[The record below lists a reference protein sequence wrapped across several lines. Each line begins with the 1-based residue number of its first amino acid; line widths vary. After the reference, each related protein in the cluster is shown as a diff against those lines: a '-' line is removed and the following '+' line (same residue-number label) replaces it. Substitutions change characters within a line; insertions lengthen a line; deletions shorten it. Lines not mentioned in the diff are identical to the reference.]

1 LVVFECICKTNTQII
16 FGSKDLYGFGFQ
28 VKVIAALFTDRIFL
42 QQIAD
47 IIQPDYFESDSNS
60 WLLDV
65 ILEHFRQYK
74 APPSKDVLKVK
85 VTEIENDILKTAVFE
100 QLKEVFR
107 YMESDDLSFVKDE
120 ILKFCKN
127 QEIKRAIMDS
137 VNLLKMG
144 NYDEI
149 KSKMD
154 SAMKAGADTNI
165 GLDYINDVASRYN
178 EAARHTITTGWDVI
192 DDLMDGGLA
201 PGELGVVMAPA
212 GIGKSWMLINIG
224 ANAVRA
230 GKTVIHYTLEL
241 NENYVGQRYDS
252 VLTGI
257 NAQTLKHHQDTVE
270 EKMKTL
276 SGSLIVKYY
285 PTKSVGVMALKAHI
299 EKTIMQGKPPDLIVV
314 DYGDLLK
321 VNTKKDKH
329 EALEDLYE
337 ELRGM
342 AGEYK
347 IPVWTASQAGRS
359 ALEEDIIE
367 ADKIASSY
375 GKVMV
380 ADFLMSLS
388 RKVEDK
394 MSGTGRGHV
403 IKNRFGPD
411 GITLPS
417 KINTNNGQFEFFE
430 PQTTQGKQTTQIMKT
445 GENMMKK
452 NLAQK
457 FKDLGGQFG

>member
-1 LVVFECICKTNTQII
+1 MTDKL
-16 FGSKDLYGFGFQ
+16 SDYGWGFQ
-28 VKVIAALFTDRIFL
+28 VKVLAAMFTDRLFL
-42 QQIAD
+42 QQISD
-47 IIQPDYFESDSNS
+47 IIRAEYFESDANS
-60 WLLDV
+60 WLLDI
-65 ILEHFRQYK
+65 ILTHFREYK
-74 APPSKDVLKVK
+74 TPPSKDVLKVK
-85 VTEIENDILKTAVFE
+85 ITEIENDILKATVLE
-100 QLKEVFR
+100 QLKDVFR
-107 YMESDDLSFVKDE
+107 YMESDDLTFVKDE

-127 QEIKRAIMDS
+127 QEIKQAIMDS
-137 VNLLKMG
+137 VSLLKHG
-144 NYDEI
+144 NFDEI
-149 KSKMD
+149 KSKID

-165 GLDYINDVASRYN
+165 GLEYVTDVASRYN

-212 GIGKSWMLINIG
+212 GIGKSWLLINIG
-224 ANAVRA
+224 ANAVKD

-252 VLTGI
+252 VFTGI
-257 NAQTLKHHQDTVE
+257 PAQNLKNYREDIESKMLTLKGD
-270 EKMKTL
+270 
-276 SGSLIVKYY
+276 LIVKYF
-285 PTKSVGVMALKAHI
+285 PTKSVGVMGLKAHI
-299 EKTIMQGKPPDLIVV
+299 EKTIMLGKKPDLVIV

-321 VNTKKDKH
+321 VNIKKDKH

-342 AGEYK
+342 AGEYE

-359 ALEEDIIE
+359 ALEDDIIE

-411 GITLPS
+411 GITLPC
-417 KINTNNGQFEFFE
+417 KINTNNGQFQFFE
-430 PQTTQGKQTTQIMKT
+430 PQTQQGKQTTQIMKT
-445 GENMMKK
+445 GENMVKK

-457 FKDLGGQFG
+457 FKDLGGSLG

>member
-1 LVVFECICKTNTQII
+1 MTDKLSE
-16 FGSKDLYGFGFQ
+16 YGWSFQ
-28 VKVIAALFTDRIFL
+28 VKVLAAMFVDRTFL

-47 IIQPDYFESDSNS
+47 IIQSDYFESDANS
-60 WLLDV
+60 WLLDIV
-65 ILEHFRQYK
+65 LDHFREYK
-74 APPSKDVLKVK
+74 TPPSKDVLKVK
-85 VTEIENDILKTAVFE
+85 VTEIDNDVLKTAVLE

-107 YMESDDLSFVKDE
+107 YMESDDLTFVKDE

-137 VNLLKMG
+137 VGLLKMG

-149 KSKMD
+149 KSKID
-154 SAMKAGADTNI
+154 GAMKAGADTDI
-165 GLDYINDVASRYN
+165 GHEYKKDVVARYN
-178 EAARHTITTGWDVI
+178 EAARHTVTTGWDVI

-224 ANAVRA
+224 ANAIRQN
-230 GKTVIHYTLEL
+230 KTVIHYTLEL

-252 VLTGI
+252 VITGI
-257 NAQTLKHHQDTVE
+257 AAQNLKNYTEDIE
-270 EKMKTL
+270 EKLKDI
-276 SGSLIVKYY
+276 SGELIIKYY
-285 PTKSVGVMALKAHI
+285 PTKSVGVMGIKAHV
-299 EKTIMQGKPPDLIVV
+299 EKTIMLGNKPDLIVV
-314 DYGDLLK
+314 DYADLLK
-321 VNTKKDKH
+321 VSSKDKH
-329 EALEDLYE
+329 EALEELYE
-337 ELRGM
+337 DLRGM
-342 AGEYK
+342 AGEYGV
-347 IPVWTASQAGRS
+347 PVWTATQANRS
-359 ALEEDIIE
+359 ALEDDIIE

-380 ADFLMSLS
+380 SDFLMSLS

-394 MSGTGRGHV
+394 LSGTGRGHV

-417 KINTNNGQFEFFE
+417 KINTNNGQFDFFE
-430 PQTTQGKQTTQIMKT
+430 PQTTQGKQTTQTMRT
-445 GENMMKK
+445 GETLVKK

-457 FKDLGGQFG
+457 FKDLGGSLG

>member
-1 LVVFECICKTNTQII
+1 MTDKL
-16 FGSKDLYGFGFQ
+16 SDYGWGFQ
-28 VKVIAALFTDRIFL
+28 VKVLAAMFTDRLFL
-42 QQIAD
+42 QQISD
-47 IIQPDYFESDSNS
+47 IIRAEYFESDANS
-60 WLLDV
+60 WLLDI
-65 ILEHFRQYK
+65 ILTHFREYK
-74 APPSKDVLKVK
+74 TPPSKDVLKVK
-85 VTEIENDILKTAVFE
+85 ITEIENDILKATVLE
-100 QLKEVFR
+100 QLKDVFR
-107 YMESDDLSFVKDE
+107 YMESDDLTFVKDE

-127 QEIKRAIMDS
+127 QEIKQAIMDS
-137 VNLLKMG
+137 VSLLKHG
-144 NYDEI
+144 NFDEI
-149 KSKMD
+149 KTKID

-165 GLDYINDVASRYN
+165 GLEYVTDVAARYN

-212 GIGKSWMLINIG
+212 GIGKSWLLINIG
-224 ANAVRA
+224 ANAVKD

-252 VLTGI
+252 VFTGI
-257 NAQTLKHHQDTVE
+257 PAQNLKNYREDIESKMLTLKGD
-270 EKMKTL
+270 
-276 SGSLIVKYY
+276 LIVKYF
-285 PTKSVGVMALKAHI
+285 PTKSVGVMGLKAHI
-299 EKTIMQGKPPDLIVV
+299 EKTIMLGKKPDLVIV

-321 VNTKKDKH
+321 VNIKKDKH

-342 AGEYK
+342 AGEYE

-359 ALEEDIIE
+359 ALEDDIIE

-417 KINTNNGQFEFFE
+417 KINTNNGQFQFFE
-430 PQTTQGKQTTQIMKT
+430 PQTQQGKQTTQIMKT
-445 GENMMKK
+445 GENMVKK

-457 FKDLGGQFG
+457 FKDLGGTLG

>member
-1 LVVFECICKTNTQII
+1 MTDKLSE
-16 FGSKDLYGFGFQ
+16 YGYGFQ

-47 IIQPDYFESDSNS
+47 IIQAEYFESDANS
-60 WLLDV
+60 WLLEIV
-65 ILEHFRQYK
+65 LEHFKQYK

-85 VTEIENDILKTAVFE
+85 ITEIENDILKTAVLE

-137 VNLLKMG
+137 VSLLKMG

-154 SAMKAGADTNI
+154 SAMKAGADTDI
-165 GLDYINDVASRYN
+165 GLDYINNVAARYN

-224 ANAVRA
+224 ANAIRA
-230 GKTVIHYTLEL
+230 GHTVVHYTLEL

-257 NAQTLKHHQDTVE
+257 NAQTLKHHQDTVQ
-270 EKMKTL
+270 EKMNAL
-276 SGSLIVKYY
+276 QGDLIVKYF
-285 PTKSVGVMALKAHI
+285 PTKSVGVMGLKAHL
-299 EKTIMQGKPPDLIVV
+299 EKTIMLGKKPALIIV

-321 VNTKKDKH
+321 INAKKDKH
-329 EALEDLYE
+329 EALEELYE

-342 AGEYK
+342 AGEYD

-359 ALEEDIIE
+359 ALEEDVIE

-417 KINTNNGQFEFFE
+417 KINTNNGQFQFFE
-430 PQTTQGKQTTQIMKT
+430 PQTTQGKQTTQTMKT
-445 GENMMKK
+445 GENLVKK

-457 FKDLGGQFG
+457 FKDLGGTLG

>member
-1 LVVFECICKTNTQII
+1 MTDKLSEYGWSFQI
-16 FGSKDLYGFGFQ
+16 
-28 VKVIAALFTDRIFL
+28 KVIAAMFIDRTFL

-47 IIQPDYFESDSNS
+47 IIQSDYFESDANS
-60 WLLDV
+60 WLLEVVLD
-65 ILEHFRQYK
+65 HFREYK
-74 APPSKDVLKVK
+74 TPPSKDVLKVK
-85 VTEIENDILKTAVFE
+85 VTEIDNDILKTAVLE

-107 YMESDDLSFVKDE
+107 YMESDDLTFVKDE

-137 VNLLKMG
+137 VGLLKMG

-149 KSKMD
+149 KTKID
-154 SAMKAGADTNI
+154 SAMKAGADTDI
-165 GLDYINDVASRYN
+165 GHEYKKDVVARYN
-178 EAARHTITTGWDVI
+178 EAARHTVTTGWDVI

-224 ANAVRA
+224 ANAIKQN
-230 GKTVIHYTLEL
+230 KTVIHYTLEL

-252 VLTGI
+252 VITGI
-257 NAQTLKHHQDTVE
+257 AAQNLKNYTEDIE
-270 EKMKTL
+270 DKLKDI
-276 SGSLIVKYY
+276 SGELIIKYF
-285 PTKSVGVMALKAHI
+285 PTKSTGVMGIKAHV
-299 EKTIMQGKPPDLIVV
+299 EKTIMLGQTPDLIVV
-314 DYGDLLK
+314 DYADLLK
-321 VNTKKDKH
+321 VSSKDKH
-329 EALEDLYE
+329 EALEELYE
-337 ELRGM
+337 DLRGM
-342 AGEYK
+342 AGEYGV
-347 IPVWTASQAGRS
+347 PVWTATQANRS
-359 ALEEDIIE
+359 ALEDDIIE

-380 ADFLMSLS
+380 SDFLMSLS

-394 MSGTGRGHV
+394 LSGTGRGHV

-417 KINTNNGQFEFFE
+417 KINTNNGQFNFFE
-430 PQTTQGKQTTQIMKT
+430 PQTTQGRQTTQTMKT
-445 GENMMKK
+445 GESLIKK

-457 FKDLGGQFG
+457 FKDLGGSLG

>member
-1 LVVFECICKTNTQII
+1 MTDKLSE
-16 FGSKDLYGFGFQ
+16 YGFGFQ

-47 IIQPDYFESDSNS
+47 IIQAEYFESDANS
-60 WLLDV
+60 WLLEIV
-65 ILEHFRQYK
+65 LEHFRQYK

-85 VTEIENDILKTAVFE
+85 ITEIENDILKTAVLE

-137 VNLLKMG
+137 VSLLKMG
-144 NYDEI
+144 NYDAI

-154 SAMKAGADTNI
+154 NAMKAGADTDI
-165 GLDYINDVASRYN
+165 GLDYVNNVAARYN

-270 EKMKTL
+270 DKMRSLT
-276 SGSLIVKYY
+276 GGLIVKYY

-299 EKTIMQGKPPDLIVV
+299 EKTIMQGKTPDLIIV

-417 KINTNNGQFEFFE
+417 KINTNNGQFQFFE
-430 PQTTQGKQTTQIMKT
+430 PQTAQGKQTTQIMKT
-445 GENMMKK
+445 GENMMKQ

-457 FKDLGGQFG
+457 FKDLGGTLG

>member
-1 LVVFECICKTNTQII
+1 MTDKLSE
-16 FGSKDLYGFGFQ
+16 YGWGFQ
-28 VKVIAALFTDRIFL
+28 VKVIAAMFTDRIFL

-47 IIQPDYFESDSNS
+47 IIQPSYFESDANI
-60 WLLDV
+60 WLLEV
-65 ILEHFRQYK
+65 VLTHFREYK
-74 APPSKDVLKVK
+74 SPPTKDVFKVK
-85 VTEIENDILKTAVFE
+85 LTELSDDGPEAVMKAAILE
-100 QLKEVFR
+100 QLKDVFR
-107 YMESDDLSFVKDE
+107 YMESDDLTFVKDE
-120 ILKFCKN
+120 ILNFCKN

-137 VNLLKMG
+137 VSLLQRG

-149 KSKMD
+149 KTKID
-154 SAMKAGADTNI
+154 TAMKAGADTNI
-165 GLDYINDVASRYN
+165 GLDYKVNISSRYD
-178 EAARHTITTGWDVI
+178 EAARQTITTGWDVI

-201 PGELGVVMAPA
+201 CGELGVVMAPA
-212 GIGKSWMLINIG
+212 GIGKSWLLINIG
-224 ANAVRA
+224 ANAMKA
-230 GKTVIHYTLEL
+230 GKTVLHYTLEL
-241 NENYVGQRYDS
+241 NEDYVGQRYDS
-252 VLTGI
+252 VIMGI
-257 NAQTLKHHQDTVE
+257 NAQNLKNYQTEIQERMETLKGD
-270 EKMKTL
+270 
-276 SGSLIVKYY
+276 LIVKYY
-285 PTKSVGVMALKAHI
+285 PTKSVGVIGLKAHL
-299 EKTIMQGKPPDLIVV
+299 EKTIMLGQKPDLVIV

-321 VNTKKDKH
+321 INTKKDKH
-329 EALEDLYE
+329 EALEELYE
-337 ELRGM
+337 DLRGM
-342 AGEYK
+342 AGEYE

>member
-1 LVVFECICKTNTQII
+1 MTDKL
-16 FGSKDLYGFGFQ
+16 SDYGWGFQ
-28 VKVIAALFTDRIFL
+28 VKVLAAMFTDRLFL
-42 QQIAD
+42 QQISD
-47 IIQPDYFESDSNS
+47 IIRAEYFESDANS
-60 WLLDV
+60 WLLDI
-65 ILEHFRQYK
+65 ILTHFREYK
-74 APPSKDVLKVK
+74 TPPSKDVLKVK
-85 VTEIENDILKTAVFE
+85 ITEIENDILKATVLE
-100 QLKEVFR
+100 QLKDVFR
-107 YMESDDLSFVKDE
+107 YMESDDLTFVKDE

-127 QEIKRAIMDS
+127 QEIKQAIMDS
-137 VNLLKMG
+137 VSLLKHG
-144 NYDEI
+144 NFDEI
-149 KSKMD
+149 KSKID

-165 GLDYINDVASRYN
+165 GLEYVTDIAARYN

-212 GIGKSWMLINIG
+212 GIGKSWLLINIG
-224 ANAVRA
+224 ANAVKD

-252 VLTGI
+252 VFTGI
-257 NAQTLKHHQDTVE
+257 PAQNLKNYREDIEAKMLTLKGD
-270 EKMKTL
+270 
-276 SGSLIVKYY
+276 LIVKYF
-285 PTKSVGVMALKAHI
+285 PTKSVGVMGLKAHI
-299 EKTIMQGKPPDLIVV
+299 EKTIMLGKKPDLVIV

-321 VNTKKDKH
+321 VNIKKDKH

-342 AGEYK
+342 AGEYE

-359 ALEEDIIE
+359 ALEDDIIE

-411 GITLPS
+411 GITLPC
-417 KINTNNGQFEFFE
+417 KINTNNGQFQFFE
-430 PQTTQGKQTTQIMKT
+430 PQTQQGKQTTQIMKT
-445 GENMMKK
+445 GENMVKK

-457 FKDLGGQFG
+457 FKDLGGTLG

>member
-1 LVVFECICKTNTQII
+1 MTDRLAE
-16 FGSKDLYGFGFQ
+16 YGFTFQ
-28 VKVIAALFTDRIFL
+28 VKVIAAMFTDRSFL

-47 IIQPDYFESDSNS
+47 IIQPDYFESDANS
-60 WLLDV
+60 WLLEI
-65 ILEHFRQYK
+65 ILAHFREYK
-74 APPSKDVLKVK
+74 SPPSKDVLKVK
-85 VTEIENDILKTAVFE
+85 VTEIDNDILKTAILE

-137 VNLLKMG
+137 VGLLKMG

-149 KSKMD
+149 KNKID
-154 SAMKAGADTNI
+154 GAMKAGADTNI
-165 GLDYINDVASRYN
+165 GLEYKSNISARYAEAS
-178 EAARHTITTGWDVI
+178 RHTITTGWDVV

-224 ANAVRA
+224 ANAMRA
-230 GKTVIHYTLEL
+230 GHTVIHYTLEL

-257 NAQTLKHHQDTVE
+257 NAQTLKNHQDTVQ
-270 EKMKTL
+270 EKMDTL
-276 SGSLIVKYY
+276 RGDLIVKYF
-285 PTKSVGVMALKAHI
+285 PTKSVGVMGIKAHL
-299 EKTIMQGKPPDLIVV
+299 EKTMMLGKTPSLVIV

-321 VNTKKDKH
+321 INAKKDKH
-329 EALEDLYE
+329 EALEELYE

-342 AGEYK
+342 AGEYG

-359 ALEEDIIE
+359 ALEEDVIE

-417 KINTNNGQFEFFE
+417 KINTNNGQFQFFE
-430 PQTTQGKQTTQIMKT
+430 PQTTQGKQTTQVMKT
-445 GENMMKK
+445 GENVMKK

-457 FKDLGGQFG
+457 FKDLGGTLG

>member
-1 LVVFECICKTNTQII
+1 MTDKLSE
-16 FGSKDLYGFGFQ
+16 YGWSFQ
-28 VKVIAALFTDRIFL
+28 VKVLAAMFVDRTFL

-47 IIQPDYFESDSNS
+47 IIQSDYFESDANS
-60 WLLDV
+60 WLLD
-65 ILEHFRQYK
+65 ILIDHFREYK
-74 APPSKDVLKVK
+74 TPPSKDVLKVK
-85 VTEIENDILKTAVFE
+85 VTEIDNAILKTAVLE

-107 YMESDDLSFVKDE
+107 YMESSDLTFVKDE

-137 VNLLKMG
+137 VGLLKMG

-154 SAMKAGADTNI
+154 SAMKAGADTDI
-165 GLDYINDVASRYN
+165 GHEYKKDVVARYN
-178 EAARHTITTGWDVI
+178 EAARHTVTTGWDVI

-224 ANAVRA
+224 ANAIKQN
-230 GKTVIHYTLEL
+230 KTVIHYTLEL

-252 VLTGI
+252 VITGI
-257 NAQTLKHHQDTVE
+257 AAQNLKNYTDDIE
-270 EKMKTL
+270 EKL
-276 SGSLIVKYY
+276 RDISGELIIKYY
-285 PTKSVGVMALKAHI
+285 PTKSVGVMGIKAHV
-299 EKTIMQGKPPDLIVV
+299 EKTIMLGNKPDLIVV
-314 DYGDLLK
+314 DYADLLK
-321 VNTKKDKH
+321 VSSKDKH
-329 EALEDLYE
+329 EALEELYE
-337 ELRGM
+337 DLRGM
-342 AGEYK
+342 AGEYGV
-347 IPVWTASQAGRS
+347 PVWTATQANRS
-359 ALEEDIIE
+359 ALEDDIIE

-380 ADFLMSLS
+380 SDFLMSLS

-394 MSGTGRGHV
+394 LSGTGRGHV

-417 KINTNNGQFEFFE
+417 KINTNNGQFNFFE
-430 PQTTQGKQTTQIMKT
+430 PQSNQGRQTTQTMKT
-445 GENMMKK
+445 GDTLIKK

-457 FKDLGGQFG
+457 FKDFGGSLG

>member
-1 LVVFECICKTNTQII
+1 MTDKLSE
-16 FGSKDLYGFGFQ
+16 YGWGFQ
-28 VKVIAALFTDRIFL
+28 VKVIAAMFTDRIFL

-47 IIQPDYFESDSNS
+47 IIQPSYFESDANI
-60 WLLDV
+60 WLLEV
-65 ILEHFRQYK
+65 VLTHFREYK
-74 APPSKDVLKVK
+74 SPPTKDVFKVK
-85 VTEIENDILKTAVFE
+85 LTELSDDGPEAVMKAAILE
-100 QLKEVFR
+100 QLKDVFR
-107 YMESDDLSFVKDE
+107 YMESDDLTFVKDE
-120 ILKFCKN
+120 ILNFCKN

-137 VNLLKMG
+137 VSLLQRG

-149 KSKMD
+149 KTKID
-154 SAMKAGADTNI
+154 TAMKAGADTNI
-165 GLDYINDVASRYN
+165 GLDYKVNISSRYA
-178 EAARHTITTGWDVI
+178 EAARQTITTGWDVI

-212 GIGKSWMLINIG
+212 GIGKSWLLINIG
-224 ANAVRA
+224 ANAVKA
-230 GKTVIHYTLEL
+230 GHTVIHYTLEL

-257 NAQTLKHHQDTVE
+257 NAQSLKNHQETVE

-276 SGSLIVKYY
+276 SGDLIVKYY
-285 PTKSVGVMALKAHI
+285 PTKSVGVMGIKAHL
-299 EKTIMQGKPPDLIVV
+299 EKTIMLGKRPDVVIV

-321 VNTKKDKH
+321 INTKKDKH
-329 EALEDLYE
+329 EALEELYE

-342 AGEYK
+342 AGEYS

-359 ALEEDIIE
+359 ALEEDVIE

-417 KINTNNGQFEFFE
+417 KINTNNGQFQFFE
-430 PQTTQGKQTTQIMKT
+430 PQTTQGMQTTQTMKT
-445 GENMMKK
+445 GENIMKK
-452 NLAQK
+452 NLAQR
-457 FKDLGGQFG
+457 FKDMGGNFG

>member
-1 LVVFECICKTNTQII
+1 MTDKL
-16 FGSKDLYGFGFQ
+16 SDYGWGFQ
-28 VKVIAALFTDRIFL
+28 VKVLAAMFTDRLFL
-42 QQIAD
+42 QQISD
-47 IIQPDYFESDSNS
+47 IIRAEYFDSDANS

-65 ILEHFRQYK
+65 ILTHFREYK
-74 APPSKDVLKVK
+74 TPPSKDVLKVK
-85 VTEIENDILKTAVFE
+85 ITEIENDILKATILE
-100 QLKEVFR
+100 QLKDVFR
-107 YMESDDLSFVKDE
+107 FMESDDLTFVKDE

-127 QEIKRAIMDS
+127 QEIKQAIMDS
-137 VNLLKMG
+137 VSLLKHG
-144 NYDEI
+144 NFDEI
-149 KSKMD
+149 KTKID

-165 GLDYINDVASRYN
+165 GLEYVTDVAARYN

-212 GIGKSWMLINIG
+212 GIGKSWLLINIG
-224 ANAVRA
+224 AHAVKA

-257 NAQTLKHHQDTVE
+257 PAQNLKNYREDIEAKMLTLKGD
-270 EKMKTL
+270 
-276 SGSLIVKYY
+276 LIVKYY
-285 PTKSVGVMALKAHI
+285 PTKSVGVMGLKAHI
-299 EKTIMQGKPPDLIVV
+299 EKTIMLGKKPDLVIV

-321 VNTKKDKH
+321 VNIKKDKH

-342 AGEYK
+342 AGEYA

-359 ALEEDIIE
+359 ALEDDIIE

-417 KINTNNGQFEFFE
+417 KINTNNGQFQFFE
-430 PQTTQGKQTTQIMKT
+430 PQTQQGKQTTQIMKT
-445 GENMMKK
+445 GENMVKK

-457 FKDLGGQFG
+457 FKDLGGSLG

>member
-1 LVVFECICKTNTQII
+1 MTDKLSE
-16 FGSKDLYGFGFQ
+16 YGYSFQ
-28 VKVIAALFTDRIFL
+28 VKALSAMFTDRSFL

-47 IIQPDYFESDSNS
+47 IIQSEYFESDANS
-60 WLLDV
+60 WLLDI
-65 ILEHFRQYK
+65 ILTHFREYK
-74 APPSKDVLKVK
+74 TPPSKDVLKVK
-85 VTEIENDILKTAVFE
+85 ITEIDNDILKTAILE

-107 YMESDDLSFVKDE
+107 YIESDDLTFVKDE
-120 ILKFCKN
+120 ILRFCKN
-127 QEIKRAIMDS
+127 QEIKHAIMDS
-137 VNLLKMG
+137 VNLLKLG

-149 KSKMD
+149 KSKID
-154 SAMKAGADTNI
+154 TAMKAGADTDI
-165 GLDYINDVASRYN
+165 GHEYKKDVVARYT
-178 EAARHTITTGWDVI
+178 ESARDTISTGWDVI

-201 PGELGVVMAPA
+201 HGELGVVMAPA

-224 ANAVRA
+224 ANAIKQ

-241 NENYVGQRYDS
+241 NDNYVGQRYDS
-252 VLTGI
+252 VVTGI
-257 NAQTLKHHQDTVE
+257 AAQNLKNYTEDIAEKLDTLPGE
-270 EKMKTL
+270 
-276 SGSLIVKYY
+276 LIIKYY
-285 PTKSVGVMALKAHI
+285 PTKSTGVMGIKAHI
-299 EKTIMQGKPPDLIVV
+299 EKTIMLGNTPDLIII

-329 EALEDLYE
+329 EALEELYE
-337 ELRGM
+337 EMRGM
-342 AGEYK
+342 AGEYN

-359 ALEEDIIE
+359 ALEDDIIE

-394 MSGTGRGHV
+394 LSGTGRGHV

-417 KINTNNGQFEFFE
+417 KINTNNGQFQFYE
-430 PQTTQGKQTTQIMKT
+430 PQTSQGKQTTQTMKT
-445 GENMMKK
+445 GENMLKK

-457 FKDLGGQFG
+457 FKDLGGSLG

>member
-1 LVVFECICKTNTQII
+1 MTDKLSE
-16 FGSKDLYGFGFQ
+16 YGYGFQ
-28 VKVIAALFTDRIFL
+28 VKVLAAMFTDRLFL

-47 IIQPDYFESDSNS
+47 IIQADYFESDANS

-65 ILEHFRQYK
+65 ILTHFREYK
-74 APPSKDVLKVK
+74 CPPSKDVLKVK
-85 VTEIENDILKTAVFE
+85 VTEIDNDILKTAILE

-107 YMESDDLSFVKDE
+107 FMESDDLTFVKDE

-149 KSKMD
+149 KSKID
-154 SAMKAGADTNI
+154 GAMKAGADTYI
-165 GLDYINDVASRYN
+165 GLEYKANISARYAEAS
-178 EAARHTITTGWDVI
+178 RHTITTGWDVI

-212 GIGKSWMLINIG
+212 GIGKSWLLINIG
-224 ANAVRA
+224 ANAVKA

-270 EKMKTL
+270 ERMKTL
-276 SGSLIVKYY
+276 SGNLIVKYF
-285 PTKSVGVMALKAHI
+285 PTKSVGVMGLKAHL
-299 EKTIMQGKPPDLIVV
+299 EKTIMLGNTPALVIV

-321 VNTKKDKH
+321 INVKKDKH
-329 EALEDLYE
+329 EALEERYE

-342 AGEYK
+342 AGEYD

-380 ADFLMSLS
+380 ADFLVSLS

-411 GITLPS
+411 GITLPC
-417 KINTNNGQFEFFE
+417 KINTNNGQFQFFE
-430 PQTTQGKQTTQIMKT
+430 PQTTQGKQTTQVMKT
-445 GENMMKK
+445 GENIVKK

-457 FKDLGGQFG
+457 FKDLGGTLG

>member
-1 LVVFECICKTNTQII
+1 M
-16 FGSKDLYGFGFQ
+16 
-28 VKVIAALFTDRIFL
+28 FTDRLFL

-47 IIQPDYFESDSNS
+47 IIRPDYFESDANG
-60 WLLDV
+60 WLLEV
-65 ILEHFRQYK
+65 ILNHFRQYK
-74 APPSKDVLKVK
+74 TPPSKDVLKVK
-85 VTEIENDILKTAVFE
+85 LTELSNDGPESILKTAIVE
-100 QLKEVFR
+100 QLKELFR
-107 YMESDDLSFVKDE
+107 YMESDDLTFVKDE
-120 ILKFCKN
+120 ILNFCKN
-127 QEIKRAIMDS
+127 QELKRAIMDS

-144 NYDEI
+144 SYDEI
-149 KSKMD
+149 KTNID
-154 SAMKAGADTNI
+154 AAMKAGADTNI
-165 GLDYINDVASRYN
+165 GLDYKANISARYAEAS
-178 EAARHTITTGWDVI
+178 RHTITTGWDVV

-212 GIGKSWMLINIG
+212 GIGKSWLLINIG
-224 ANAVRA
+224 ANAIRA
-230 GKTVIHYTLEL
+230 GHTVIHYTLEL

-270 EKMKTL
+270 EKMKSL
-276 SGSLIVKYY
+276 QGDLIVKYF
-285 PTKSVGVMALKAHI
+285 PTKSVGVMGLKAHL
-299 EKTIMQGKPPDLIVV
+299 EKTIMLGKTPTLIIV

-321 VNTKKDKH
+321 INAKKDKH
-329 EALEDLYE
+329 EALEELYE
-337 ELRGM
+337 DLRGM
-342 AGEYK
+342 AGEYS

-359 ALEEDIIE
+359 ALEEDVIE

-417 KINTNNGQFEFFE
+417 KINTNNGQFQFFE
-430 PQTTQGKQTTQIMKT
+430 PQTTQGKQTTQTMKS
-445 GENMMKK
+445 GENILKK
-452 NLAQK
+452 NLAQR
-457 FKDLGGQFG
+457 FKDLGGTLG

>member
-1 LVVFECICKTNTQII
+1 MTDKLSEYGWSFQIKVLAAI
-16 FGSKDLYGFGFQ
+16 F
-28 VKVIAALFTDRIFL
+28 IDRTFL

-47 IIQPDYFESDSNS
+47 IIQSDYFESDANS
-60 WLLDV
+60 WLLEVVLD
-65 ILEHFRQYK
+65 HFREYK
-74 APPSKDVLKVK
+74 TPPSKDVLKVK
-85 VTEIENDILKTAVFE
+85 VTEIDNDVLKTAVLE

-107 YMESDDLSFVKDE
+107 YMESDDLTFVKDE

-137 VNLLKMG
+137 VGLLKMG

-149 KSKMD
+149 KTKID
-154 SAMKAGADTNI
+154 SAMKAGADTDI
-165 GLDYINDVASRYN
+165 GHEYKKDVVARYN
-178 EAARHTITTGWDVI
+178 EAARHTVTTGWDVI

-224 ANAVRA
+224 ANAIKQN
-230 GKTVIHYTLEL
+230 KTVIHYTLEL

-252 VLTGI
+252 VITGI
-257 NAQTLKHHQDTVE
+257 AAQNLKNYTEDIE
-270 EKMKTL
+270 DKLKDI
-276 SGSLIVKYY
+276 SGELIIKYF
-285 PTKSVGVMALKAHI
+285 PTKSTGVMGIKAHV
-299 EKTIMQGKPPDLIVV
+299 EKTIMLGQTPDLIVV
-314 DYGDLLK
+314 DYADLLK
-321 VNTKKDKH
+321 VSSKDKH
-329 EALEDLYE
+329 EALEELYE
-337 ELRGM
+337 DLRGM
-342 AGEYK
+342 AGEYGV
-347 IPVWTASQAGRS
+347 PVWTATQANRS
-359 ALEEDIIE
+359 ALEDDIIE

-380 ADFLMSLS
+380 SDFLMSLS

-394 MSGTGRGHV
+394 LSGTGRGHV

-417 KINTNNGQFEFFE
+417 KINTNNGQFNFFE
-430 PQTTQGKQTTQIMKT
+430 PQTTQGRQTTQTMKT
-445 GENMMKK
+445 GESLIKK

-457 FKDLGGQFG
+457 FKDLGGSLG

>member
-1 LVVFECICKTNTQII
+1 MTDKLSE
-16 FGSKDLYGFGFQ
+16 YGFGFQ

-47 IIQPDYFESDSNS
+47 IIQADYFESDANS
-60 WLLDV
+60 WLLEI

-85 VTEIENDILKTAVFE
+85 ITEIENDILKTAVLE

-137 VNLLKMG
+137 VSLLKMG

-154 SAMKAGADTNI
+154 SAMKAGADTDI
-165 GLDYINDVASRYN
+165 GLDYVNNVAARYN

-224 ANAVRA
+224 ANAVKA
-230 GKTVIHYTLEL
+230 GKMVIHYTLEL

-257 NAQTLKHHQDTVE
+257 NAQTLKNHQDTVE
-270 EKMKTL
+270 ERMRTL
-276 SGSLIVKYY
+276 SGNLIVKYY
-285 PTKSVGVMALKAHI
+285 PTKSVSVLGLKAHL
-299 EKTIMQGKPPDLIVV
+299 EKTIMMGQKPDLVIV

-321 VNTKKDKH
+321 INTKKDRH
-329 EALEDLYE
+329 EALEELYE

-342 AGEYK
+342 AGEYE

-359 ALEEDIIE
+359 ALEEDVIE
-367 ADKIASSY
+367 ADKIAGAY

-417 KINTNNGQFEFFE
+417 KINTNNGQFQFFE
-430 PQTTQGKQTTQIMKT
+430 PQTAQGKQTTQVMKT
-445 GENMMKK
+445 GENIMKK

-457 FKDLGGQFG
+457 FKDLGGTLG

>member
-1 LVVFECICKTNTQII
+1 MTDKLSE
-16 FGSKDLYGFGFQ
+16 YGFGFQ

-47 IIQPDYFESDSNS
+47 IIQADYFESDANS
-60 WLLDV
+60 WLLEIV
-65 ILEHFRQYK
+65 LEHFRQYK

-85 VTEIENDILKTAVFE
+85 ITEIENDILKTAVLE

-137 VNLLKMG
+137 VSLLKMG

-154 SAMKAGADTNI
+154 SAMKAGADTDI
-165 GLDYINDVASRYN
+165 GLDYVNNVGARYN

-270 EKMKTL
+270 DKMR
-276 SGSLIVKYY
+276 SLTGELTIKYY

-299 EKTIMQGKPPDLIVV
+299 EKTIMQGKTPDLIIV

-417 KINTNNGQFEFFE
+417 KINTNNGQFQFFE
-430 PQTTQGKQTTQIMKT
+430 PQTAQGKQTTQIMKT
-445 GENMMKK
+445 GENMMKQ

-457 FKDLGGQFG
+457 FKDLGGTLG

>member
-1 LVVFECICKTNTQII
+1 MTDKLSE
-16 FGSKDLYGFGFQ
+16 YGFGFQ

-47 IIQPDYFESDSNS
+47 IIQPDYFESESNS
-60 WLLDV
+60 WLLEV

-74 APPSKDVLKVK
+74 APPTKDVLKVK
-85 VTEIENDILKTAVFE
+85 VTEIENDILKTSVLE

-137 VNLLKMG
+137 VTLLKMG

-224 ANAVRA
+224 ANAVKA

-257 NAQTLKHHQDTVE
+257 NAQTLKHHQATVE
-270 EKMKTL
+270 EKMRSLT
-276 SGSLIVKYY
+276 GNLIVKYY
-285 PTKSVGVMALKAHI
+285 PTKSVGAMALKAHV
-299 EKTIMQGKPPDLIVV
+299 EKTIMQGKTPDLIIV

-359 ALEEDIIE
+359 ALEEDVIE

-417 KINTNNGQFEFFE
+417 KINTNNGQFQFFE
-430 PQTTQGKQTTQIMKT
+430 PQTTQGKQTTQTMKT
-445 GENMMKK
+445 GENLMKK

>member
-1 LVVFECICKTNTQII
+1 MTDKLQE
-16 FGSKDLYGFGFQ
+16 YGWGFQ
-28 VKVIAALFTDRIFL
+28 VKVIAAMFTDRIFL

-47 IIQPDYFESDSNS
+47 IIQPEYFESDANS
-60 WLLDV
+60 WLLEI
-65 ILEHFRQYK
+65 ILEHFRNYK
-74 APPSKDVLKVK
+74 TPPSKDVFKVK
-85 VTEIENDILKTAVFE
+85 ITEVENDVLKAAILE
-100 QLKEVFR
+100 QLKDVFR
-107 YMESDDLSFVKDE
+107 YMESDDLDFVKVE

-127 QEIKRAIMDS
+127 QEIKKAIMDS
-137 VNLLKMG
+137 VSLLKMG
-144 NYDEI
+144 NFDEI
-149 KSKMD
+149 KSKID

-165 GLDYINDVASRYN
+165 GHEYKKDVIARYN
-178 EAARHTITTGWDVI
+178 VAARHTIATGWDVI

-212 GIGKSWMLINIG
+212 GIGKSWLLINIG

-252 VLTGI
+252 VITGI
-257 NAQTLKHHQDTVE
+257 NAQNLKNYQNDIV
-270 EKMKTL
+270 EKMSSIQGEL
-276 SGSLIVKYY
+276 VIKYY
-285 PTKSVGVMALKAHI
+285 PTKSVGIMGLKAHI
-299 EKTIMQGKPPDLIVV
+299 EKTIMLGQKPDLIVV
-314 DYGDLLK
+314 DYADLLK

-329 EALEDLYE
+329 EALEELYE

-342 AGEYK
+342 AGEYSCP
-347 IPVWTASQAGRS
+347 IWTASQAGRS
-359 ALEEDIIE
+359 SLEDDIIE

-394 MSGTGRGHV
+394 LSGTGRGHV

-417 KINTNNGQFEFFE
+417 KINTNNGQFQFFE
-430 PQTTQGKQTTQIMKT
+430 PQTTQGKQTTQVMKT
-445 GENMMKK
+445 GENLVKQS
-452 NLAQK
+452 LAQK
-457 FKDLGGQFG
+457 FKEMKGSLG

>member
-1 LVVFECICKTNTQII
+1 MTDKL
-16 FGSKDLYGFGFQ
+16 SDYGWGFQ
-28 VKVIAALFTDRIFL
+28 VKVLAAMFTDRLFL
-42 QQIAD
+42 QQISD
-47 IIQPDYFESDSNS
+47 IIRAEYFESDANS
-60 WLLDV
+60 WLLDI
-65 ILEHFRQYK
+65 ILTHFREYK
-74 APPSKDVLKVK
+74 TPPSKDVLKVK
-85 VTEIENDILKTAVFE
+85 ITEIENDILKATVLE
-100 QLKEVFR
+100 QLKDVFR
-107 YMESDDLSFVKDE
+107 YMESDDLTFVKDE

-127 QEIKRAIMDS
+127 QEIKQAIMDS
-137 VNLLKMG
+137 VSLLKHG
-144 NYDEI
+144 NFDEI
-149 KSKMD
+149 KTKID

-165 GLDYINDVASRYN
+165 GLEYVTDVAARYN

-212 GIGKSWMLINIG
+212 GIGKSWLLINIG
-224 ANAVRA
+224 AHAVKA

-257 NAQTLKHHQDTVE
+257 PAQNLKNYREDIEAKMLTLKGD
-270 EKMKTL
+270 
-276 SGSLIVKYY
+276 LIVKYY
-285 PTKSVGVMALKAHI
+285 PTKSVGVMGLKAHI
-299 EKTIMQGKPPDLIVV
+299 EKTIMLGKKPDLVIV

-321 VNTKKDKH
+321 VNIKKDKH

-342 AGEYK
+342 AGEYS

-359 ALEEDIIE
+359 ALEDDIIE

-411 GITLPS
+411 GITLPC
-417 KINTNNGQFEFFE
+417 KINTNNGQFQFFE
-430 PQTTQGKQTTQIMKT
+430 PQTQQGKQTTQIMKT
-445 GENMMKK
+445 GENMVKK

-457 FKDLGGQFG
+457 FKDLGGSLG